1 MFVSAGLDCI
11 LAGWG
16 VSSESPKV
24 VHPENLKTLR
34 VKIYEKSK
42 CKAKPAIVKSNDYLC
57 AGVPGMRLQ
66 ASLPFFSSKFHLKF
80 QFRLEMLR
88 PISRALNL
96 QNIQESWISYE

>member
-66 ASLPFFSSKFHLKF
+66 AACRVNFHYYFFFKIPFKISVPIRDATANFSS
-80 QFRLEMLR
+80 
-88 PISRALNL
+88 A
-96 QNIQESWISYE
+96 